1 MGQMGL
7 PWMGAQSSS
16 NSILSWAHEAWALD
30 PQPLPRAS
38 IHLHSDF
45 RCLLLSLCSRV
56 WPASVVTVDS
66 PSVLGFTE
74 QDKIKVT
81 VTAIYFVHY

>member
-66 PSVLGFTE
+66 PSVL
-74 QDKIKVT
+74 
-81 VTAIYFVHY
+81 